1 MERKE
6 LEFLPA
12 GSVFCSAGKFKEKYT
27 FLALL
32 GHACH
37 MHRGSDS
44 SSSHAGGNRGL
55 GGSRQD
61 WAGCTMLRTE
71 IVLPKQTGLERES
84 KCLLTPYGKINVQ
97 MA

>member
-1 MERKE
+1 MEGKE

-37 MHRGSDS
+37 MHLGSDS

-61 WAGCTMLRTE
+61 WADCTMLRTE